1 MLKKLIVPVFILWEK
16 IYSWI
21 YRIRIVDNSPYQ
33 LLRIAVHPHKGEPL
47 PLDKDDHV
55 QPGDYVAELHI
66 SNIAIARGKV
76 GNVTVASDVHL
87 LPLFRKEMQNLAALI
102 RQGKLD
108 TRVKALWGV
117 TLFGP
122 GVRRLGFSV
131 RPMPPGRNTDRLINW
146 MTFLRWVFSPPTA
159 KKPSKTSAGRQ
170 PKEFWISTQQ
180 FTPKYSD

>member
-102 RQGKLD
+102 ASKL
-108 TRVKALWGV
+108 TSCALWGV

-131 RPMPPGRNTDRLINW
+131 RPMPPGRNTDRLKNW

-170 PKEFWISTQQ
+170 PMEFWISTQQ
-180 FTPKYSD
+180 FTEKYSD

>member
-66 SNIAIARGKV
+66 SNIAIARG
-76 GNVTVASDVHL
+76 
-87 LPLFRKEMQNLAALI
+87 R
-102 RQGKLD
+102 
-108 TRVKALWGV
+108 
-117 TLFGP
+117 
-122 GVRRLGFSV
+122 
-131 RPMPPGRNTDRLINW
+131 
-146 MTFLRWVFSPPTA
+146 
-159 KKPSKTSAGRQ
+159 
-170 PKEFWISTQQ
+170 
-180 FTPKYSD
+180 

>member
-108 TRVKALWGV
+108 PRVKALWGV

-131 RPMPPGRNTDRLINW
+131 RPMPGRNTDRLKL
-146 MTFLRWVFSPPTA
+146 MTFLRWCSPPTPKTA
-159 KKPSKTSAGRQ
+159 KTSAGRQ
-170 PKEFWISTQQ
+170 PMEF
-180 FTPKYSD
+180 